1 MESAGT
7 TPAALEA
14 EHVSIHY
21 VRRRH
26 RTLAVNDVTLRVASG
41 ETVGLVGE
49 SGSGKTSLAR
59 AALGLVKPSTGHI
72 RVNGRDVAYRRG
84 RPTITGEVQA
94 VFQSPFSSLDPA
106 QRVGQILAE
115 PLAHL
120 HLSRTETQA
129 RIHTAL
135 HEVGLD
141 PSAAQRVPGQFSG
154 GQRQRIAVARATIGN
169 PRLIICDEPTSALD
183 LSIQAQVINLLMDI
197 RERHGVSYLF
207 IGHDIGVV
215 RHLSSRIYVMYRGQV
230 VEHGPAADICDR
242 PSHPYTQR
250 LLAAEPVPDPVEQR
264 ARRARRRQLSGV
276 SSLADTPSRQQ
287 PTIASSPS
295 EHLLASSEKSVSTA
309 KKAGPRP

>member
-1 MESAGT
+1 MEHAGT

-21 VRRRH
+21 MRRRQ
-26 RTLAVNDVTLRVASG
+26 RTLAVNDVTLCVAGG

-59 AALGLVKPSTGHI
+59 AALGLVKPSAGRI
-72 RVNGRDVAYRRG
+72 RVNGRDVSYRRG
-84 RPTITGEVQA
+84 RPTVTGEVQA

-120 HLSRTETQA
+120 HLSRAETQA
-129 RIHTAL
+129 RIRAAL

-154 GQRQRIAVARATIGN
+154 GQRQRIAIARATIGN

-183 LSIQAQVINLLMDI
+183 LSIQAQVLNLLMDI
-197 RERHGVSYLF
+197 RERHGVSYL
-207 IGHDIGVV
+207 IITHDIGVV
-215 RHLSSRIYVMYRGQV
+215 RHLSSRIYVMYQGQV
-230 VEHGPAADICDR
+230 VEHGPAADVCDR

-250 LLAAEPVPDPVEQR
+250 LLAAEPVPDPAAQR
-264 ARRARRRQLSGV
+264 ARRDRRRQLNGASG
-276 SSLADTPSRQQ
+276 LADGPSRQQ
-287 PTIASSPS
+287 PAISSPS
-295 EHLLASSEKSVSTA
+295 AHIPASPEMPASTA